1 MKKTLMPLLIAAAVA
16 LSACGQDLSGGD
28 WRTTGVVQAAGT
40 ISRSGADTDVLVCVH
55 EGDAVFYRDSADQEL
70 FGQVVYPMDVQDP
83 WDTFAAIDFA
93 DRNGDGDGDVAMT
106 FTDSEG
112 GDVWMVWFW
121 DADTGEYVFQPEESG
136 STVTAEWLHW
146 EDLAEDCTT
155 WQGEDGGMLALRAD
169 EALYTYRTWYGRTG
183 QGDLWD
189 IGNRQVLLRYGDGS
203 YLLARSGSG
212 FLDRLGQPNAV
223 ERMDHRHER
232 HDHLHFIGLQMAD
245 QVPFDVLGK
254 LLVLLS
260 HLLRPVLSEN
270 PLAGFVSLHD
280 PLGRVGF

>member
-1 MKKTLMPLLIAAAVA
+1 MKKILMPLLIAAAVA

-93 DRNGDGDGDVAMT
+93 DRNGDGNGDVGMT

-136 STVTAEWLHW
+136 STVTAEWLRW

-169 EALYTYRTWYGRTG
+169 EALYTYRTWYGR
-183 QGDLWD
+183 
-189 IGNRQVLLRYGDGS
+189 
-203 YLLARSGSG
+203 
-212 FLDRLGQPNAV
+212 
-223 ERMDHRHER
+223 
-232 HDHLHFIGLQMAD
+232 
-245 QVPFDVLGK
+245 
-254 LLVLLS
+254 
-260 HLLRPVLSEN
+260 
-270 PLAGFVSLHD
+270 
-280 PLGRVGF
+280 

>member
-1 MKKTLMPLLIAAAVA
+1 MKKILMPLLIAAAVA

-93 DRNGDGDGDVAMT
+93 DRNGDGNGDVGMT

-136 STVTAEWLHW
+136 STVTAEWLRW

-169 EALYTYRTWYGRTG
+169 EALYTYGMAARVRGICGTSGIDRCCCGTVTVRTCWPAAAAALPCAAWRAA
-183 QGDLWD
+183 W
-189 IGNRQVLLRYGDGS
+189 GS
-203 YLLARSGSG
+203 WTA
-212 FLDRLGQPNAV
+212 
-223 ERMDHRHER
+223 
-232 HDHLHFIGLQMAD
+232 
-245 QVPFDVLGK
+245 
-254 LLVLLS
+254 
-260 HLLRPVLSEN
+260 
-270 PLAGFVSLHD
+270 
-280 PLGRVGF
+280 